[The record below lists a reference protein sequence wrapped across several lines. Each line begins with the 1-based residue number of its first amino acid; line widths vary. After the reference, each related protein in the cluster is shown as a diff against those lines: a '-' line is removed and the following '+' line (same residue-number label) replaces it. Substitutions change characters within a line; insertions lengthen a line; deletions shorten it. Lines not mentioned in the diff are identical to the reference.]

1 MEDDWI
7 KLVNHRE
14 DAADH
19 VNPGLRREARSHEAV
34 CGDLPAGKREVIV
47 EGMLLVGVV
56 APLEVGLDGWPKL
69 KELPLHEL
77 VASLQLLLAPGLLLA
92 DEAVDPEAR
101 LLEAVLHVPLLDKAP
116 VAVFGVVCGK
126 RQIRHAVQPSC
137 VDFCE
142 VVAQILLP
150 ACRKRLGHDV
160 LNAERLI
167 TKVVDDVDPFEAVS
181 VFKTIE
187 EIVLVTRDPAEVPL
201 FERLHELGVIWEMSA
216 ALLGEK
222 NLVQHVRIRTA
233 VLDASQDLA
242 V

>member
-1 MEDDWI
+1 
-7 KLVNHRE
+7 
-14 DAADH
+14 
-19 VNPGLRREARSHEAV
+19 
-34 CGDLPAGKREVIV
+34 
-47 EGMLLVGVV
+47 MLLVGVV

-101 LLEAVLHVPLLDKAP
+101 LLEAVLHVPLLGKAP

-126 RQIRHAVQPSC
+126 RQIRHAVQPPC
-137 VDFCE
+137 VNCGE
-142 VVAQILLP
+142 LNAQILLP

-167 TKVVDDVDPFEAVS
+167 AKVVDDVDPFEAVS

-187 EIVLVTRDPAEVPL
+187 EVVLVARDPVEVPL
-201 FERLHELGVIWEMSA
+201 FERLNDSA
-216 ALLGEK
+216 SSGKWPLPSLERRTLFNTSG
-222 NLVQHVRIRTA
+222 RTA
-233 VLDASQDLA
+233 VFDASQNLA
-242 V
+242 VQSLEDLVERICGNLADPAPEKVGLDGFERLDHLLVADSSTAPVFE